1 MMSVIRKSL
10 VIVLAMLQLLAP
22 LVHAHAGQT
31 SFNEGLHVPGLE
43 LYLPNQDA
51 PVFQGV
57 SADWNSEGILIVV
70 DTGIKNSQDIF
81 VEIEDDSF
89 ALLPSGQLQVSAL
102 PDNDRNFPPPP
113 ESFHFRRQLST
124 FSPRAPPAQ

>member
-1 MMSVIRKSL
+1 MIPIIRRSSIIL
-10 VIVLAMLQLLAP
+10 LAILQLFAP

-51 PVFQGV
+51 PVFQSV
-57 SADWNSEGILIVV
+57 NADWNSEGILIVV

-81 VEIEDDSF
+81 VEIEDNSF
-89 ALLPSGQLQVSAL
+89 ALLPPDQLQVSAL